1 MIAAPTEKED
11 LMYLCES
18 CRKGK
23 LEMCPYFREHFL
35 ESNKRVTFCPEYEP
49 DEETDEME
57 ACLYA
62 CQ

>member
-1 MIAAPTEKED
+1 
-11 LMYLCES
+11 MYLCES

-23 LEMCPYFREHFL
+23 LEMCPYFKEHFL
-35 ESNKRVTFCPEYEP
+35 EADGRVTACPAYEP